1 MENNFIY
8 EYGQFNT
15 TDKNLFSRVCNK
27 LLNETFLVKSKETDK
42 NDYYF
47 VIENFKLI
55 NDYLNY
61 IEYECVKDESLGVIR
76 LTSIVDRNKVK
87 FKKFDTVL
95 ILVLRLLYY
104 KQSKTTSNI
113 DKIYTTLEEV
123 DFEMK
128 STQIFDAEKRY
139 DKNYEDS
146 LRNLKKYKI
155 VDYFDKFSMEMTIEI
170 LPTILLVIE
179 NSLSELQQMI
189 NEFSNSTKKEEDI
202 DEGIKED

>member
-1 MENNFIY
+1 MGNNFIY

-15 TDKNLFSRVCNK
+15 TDKNTFSRVCNK

-55 NDYLNY
+55 NDYLKY

-76 LTSIVDRNKVK
+76 LISIVDRNKVK